1 MTIQEVLR
9 DRGVEFAQAGEH
21 HHARQGWIA
30 IRTCPFC
37 SSPNYHLGYN
47 LSRGYFNCWKCRGHG
62 VIRTLL
68 QLGVPYAVASTFFKG
83 RELLPRELARERIKL
98 VEPAGRGDLLKQH
111 LDYLRGRGFQDPEQ
125 LARTWEL
132 EGIGRLG
139 GTLSWRIYIPIVHR
153 DHRVSWTTRAVGDAV
168 PASQR
173 YLSARPEEESKN
185 HKEVLYGLDFV
196 LHSTIVVEGPAD
208 AWRIGPGAVATLG
221 TGYSPAQVRL
231 LSKIPYR
238 YVCFDRGRNAQ
249 KLAGELAAELAP
261 FPGETHV
268 VELDAEDPGSA
279 SPKEVRM
286 LRKAAR
292 MD

>member
-9 DRGVEFAQAGEH
+9 DGGVEFAQAGEH
-21 HHARQGWIA
+21 HHARHGWLA
-30 IRTCPFC
+30 IRRCPFC
-37 SSPNYHLGYN
+37 SSDNYHLGYN
-47 LSRGYFNCWKCRGHG
+47 LTRGYFNCWKCRGHG

-68 QLGVPYAVASTFFKG
+68 QLGVPYPVASSFFKG
-83 RELLPRELARERIKL
+83 RELLPRELAKERIKL
-98 VEPAGRGDLLKQH
+98 VEPPGRGDLLKHH
-111 LDYLRGRGFQDPEQ
+111 LDYLRGRGFEDPAL

-139 GTLSWRIYIPIVHR
+139 GRLAWRIYIPIVHR
-153 DHRVSWTTRAVGDAV
+153 DHRVSWTTRAVGDV
-168 PASQR
+168 PESQR
-173 YLSARPEEESKN
+173 YVSASPEEESRN

-196 LHSTIVVEGPAD
+196 LHSTIVVEGPSD

-221 TGYSPAQVRL
+221 TGYSAAQVRL
-231 LSKIPYR
+231 LSKVPYR
-238 YVCFDRGRNAQ
+238 YICFDRSRNAQ
-249 KLAGELAAELAP
+249 RLAGELASELAP

-279 SPKEVRM
+279 SPKEVKM